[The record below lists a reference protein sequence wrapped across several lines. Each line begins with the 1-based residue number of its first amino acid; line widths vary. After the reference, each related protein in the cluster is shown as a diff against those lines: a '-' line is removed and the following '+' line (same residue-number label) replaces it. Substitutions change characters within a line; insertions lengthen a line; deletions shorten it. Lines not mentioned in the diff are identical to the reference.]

1 MKMGHFFHNPK
12 TTFNMKIQLL
22 SMLCLV
28 ITITTFGQSTDETT
42 GAVANAAKSLTAKK
56 EIKDG
61 WNKGGTFN
69 LSINEAGR
77 NDAWIKGGEKQ
88 SIGVRGLLDYNF
100 DLKKG
105 KFSWLNSVRARYGIL
120 RATSTDDQFVKN
132 DDFLNY
138 NTTFGREISK
148 NWSFAGFFSLETQ
161 FEGYF
166 MNPGS
171 IKLGPGFLYRP
182 NQHFNMLVSPAMA
195 DLTTKLAPSFKNVK
209 AFGVDSGKVVRLG
222 VGAFAQISMNYD
234 LAKGVNYKSVTT
246 LYSNYTNKPGNIIYD
261 MTNLFTLTVNKY
273 LGATVSLN
281 SRYND
286 NEIGKFQLQH
296 AIGVGFSYKL

>member
-1 MKMGHFFHNPK
+1 MKK
-12 TTFNMKIQLL
+12 QVLIV
-22 SMLCLV
+22 LCAISSLA
-28 ITITTFGQSTDETT
+28 TLAQTTDEAK
-42 GAVANAAKSLTAKK
+42 GAIDNAAKNLTASK

-61 WNKGGTFN
+61 WNNGGTFN

-88 SIGVRGLLDYNF
+88 SIGVRGLIDYNF

-105 KFSWLNSVRARYGIL
+105 KFSWLNSLRARYGLL
-120 RATSTDDQFVKN
+120 RATSTDDKFVKN

-138 NTTFGREISK
+138 NTTFGKQFSK

-161 FEGYF
+161 FEGYI

-182 NQHFNMLVSPAMA
+182 NKHFNLLVSPAMA
-195 DLTTKLAPSFKNVK
+195 DLTTKLASSFKNVK
-209 AFGVDSGKVVRLG
+209 AFGVDSGKVVKFG

-234 LAKGVNYKSVTT
+234 LAKGIGYKSVTT
-246 LYSNYTNKPGNIIYD
+246 LYSNYSNKPGNVVYD
-261 MTNLFTLTVNKY
+261 MTNLFTLTVNKFI
-273 LGATVSLN
+273 GATVSIN

-286 NEIGKFQLQH
+286 NEIGKLQVQH